1 MHRYPDDQAP
11 KQRRA
16 IHPPDT
22 SQESYSRSVITDD
35 LEALLA
41 TLPPDTHDAVN
52 RLDNRSELLEIV
64 MDLGRLPEGRFP
76 EGEVILS
83 KSPVTY
89 ADLEYVVEHIGE
101 FGDDNRAGIERTL
114 HRISAIRNRK
124 GRIVGLTCRIGR
136 AVLGSIA
143 LIRDIV
149 EQGQS
154 ILILG
159 RPGVGKTTLLR
170 EIARALA
177 DEANKR
183 VVVVDTSN
191 EIAGDGDI
199 PHSGIGSA
207 RRMQVAR
214 TAEQHA
220 VMIEAV
226 ENHMPQVIVI
236 DEIGT
241 ELEAAAART
250 IAERG
255 VQLVATAHGNSLGN
269 LLMNPTLSDL
279 VGGIQTVTLGDE
291 EARRRHTQKSILE
304 RKAPPTF
311 EVVVEQQSWDEV
323 TVHRDV
329 ADTVDN
335 MLRGL
340 PVAAEERT
348 RNEETSQVSSR
359 PITAGNTEVPT
370 CDSGSMSIGR
380 QQGFTANMFSR
391 SERGGAENLRQVS
404 SSGPRNGHIRDN
416 SIRNNNLRSRN
427 QPSTQLVSS
436 VQALAPTGTGPAGTA
451 MIASSQSVTPIA
463 EGIYQA
469 ARPVTE
475 MPTLRTLRLY
485 PFGVNRDR
493 LAESAR
499 QLRVPVIVTNNE
511 READAV
517 ITLKNYYRRQ
527 PDQLQQAEQARKLI
541 IILKNNTITQ
551 MQHALARIFDIP
563 DSPATPVDSEFDG
576 ADSNGDLAFD
586 DPTKQALLET
596 EDAIHQV
603 LNNGLTTA
611 ELPPANAHIRRL
623 QHQMANRYNLL
634 SRSRGKEPHRRVKI
648 FRTR

>member
-1 MHRYPDDQAP
+1 MQHA
-11 KQRRA
+11 
-16 IHPPDT
+16 
-22 SQESYSRSVITDD
+22 ITDD
-35 LEALLA
+35 LEALLG
-41 TLPPDTHDAVN
+41 TLPPSIHDAVN
-52 RLDNRSELLEIV
+52 RLENRSELLEIV
-64 MDLGRLPEGRFP
+64 MDLGRYAEGRFP

-83 KSPVTY
+83 TQPVSN
-89 ADLEYVVEHIGE
+89 ADLEYVVERIGE

-114 HRISAIRNRK
+114 HRISALRNRK
-124 GRIVGLTCRIGR
+124 GKVVGLTCRIGR

-170 EIARALA
+170 EIARVLA

-199 PHSGIGSA
+199 PHPGIGRA

-269 LLMNPTLSDL
+269 LLVNPTLSDL

-311 EVVVEQQSWDEV
+311 DVVVEQQSWQELV
-323 TVHRDV
+323 VHRDV
-329 ADTVDN
+329 SDTVDS
-335 MLRGL
+335 MLRGQA
-340 PVAAEERT
+340 VSAEERT
-348 RNEETSQVSSR
+348 RDEETGRVSVR
-359 PITAGNTEVPT
+359 RVTAGGMEVPT
-370 CDSGSMSIGR
+370 WGVGGFGGTNGTSGPGSQFDRSGR
-380 QQGFTANMFSR
+380 GDRGERGEWGQLRQMGGAGQQGFRNGGGG
-391 SERGGAENLRQVS
+391 SERFRG
-404 SSGPRNGHIRDN
+404 
-416 SIRNNNLRSRN
+416 RSQS
-427 QPSTQLVSS
+427 QPQTQLR
-436 VQALAPTGTGPAGTA
+436 ALAPTGTSPADVERQRTA
-451 MIASSQSVTPIA
+451 AVIAPERPLLDEGVYAPAEMQAPQPI
-463 EGIYQA
+463 
-469 ARPVTE
+469 
-475 MPTLRTLRLY
+475 MKTLRVY
-485 PFGVNRDR
+485 PFGVSRDR
-493 LAESAR
+493 LSESAR
-499 QLRVPVIVTNNE
+499 QLRVPIIVTNNQSD
-511 READAV
+511 ADAV

-527 PDQLQQAEQARKLI
+527 PERLQQAEQDRKLI
-541 IILKNNTITQ
+541 IILKNNTIAQ
-551 MQHALARIFDIP
+551 MQHALAHIFDIP
-563 DSPATPVDSEFDG
+563 TADAPPDDEEESGEVRDSDDS
-576 ADSNGDLAFD
+576 
-586 DPTKQALLET
+586 TMRALLET

-603 LNNGLTTA
+603 LNKDLITA
-611 ELPPANAHIRRL
+611 ELAPANAYIRRL
-623 QHQMANRYNLL
+623 QHQMATRYNLN
-634 SRSRGKEPHRRVKI
+634 SRSRGKEPYRRVKI
-648 FRTR
+648 FRSRD

>member
-1 MHRYPDDQAP
+1 MQH
-11 KQRRA
+11 
-16 IHPPDT
+16 T
-22 SQESYSRSVITDD
+22 ITDD
-35 LEALLA
+35 LEALLV
-41 TLPPDTHDAVN
+41 TLPPDIHDAVN

-76 EGEVILS
+76 DGEVILS
-83 KSPVTY
+83 TQPVSD
-89 ADLEYVVEHIGE
+89 ADLQYVVERIGE

-114 HRISAIRNRK
+114 HRISALRNRK
-124 GRIVGLTCRIGR
+124 GKVIGLTCRIGR

-170 EIARALA
+170 EIARVLA

-199 PHSGIGSA
+199 PHPGIGRA

-269 LLMNPTLSDL
+269 LLVNPTLSDL

-311 EVVVEQQSWDEV
+311 DVVVEQQSWQELI
-323 TVHRDV
+323 VHRDV
-329 ADTVDN
+329 ADTVDS
-335 MLRGL
+335 MLRGQA
-340 PVAAEERT
+340 VVAEERT
-348 RNEETSQVSSR
+348 REEDGGRVTARRITS
-359 PITAGNTEVPT
+359 GGMDVPT
-370 CDSGSMSIGR
+370 WGIEGFGTSPRQPGSDRGRFENDWNPMGRSGPP
-380 QQGFTANMFSR
+380 NP
-391 SERGGAENLRQVS
+391 RGGGNGGGNRGQLHVQRPLQV
-404 SSGPRNGHIRDN
+404 R
-416 SIRNNNLRSRN
+416 
-427 QPSTQLVSS
+427 
-436 VQALAPTGTGPAGTA
+436 ALAPTGTAPGDVKRHNSAGLITVEDDRVST
-451 MIASSQSVTPIA
+451 MS
-463 EGIYQA
+463 EGIY
-469 ARPVTE
+469 RPE
-475 MPTLRTLRLY
+475 GAPEHLPILKTLRIY
-485 PFGVNRDR
+485 PFGVSRDR
-493 LAESAR
+493 LSEAAR
-499 QLRVPVIVTNNE
+499 QLRVPIIVTNNQ
-511 READAV
+511 RESDAV
-517 ITLKNYYRRQ
+517 ITVKNYYRRQ
-527 PDQLQQAEQARKLI
+527 PERVQQAEEERKTI
-541 IILKNNTITQ
+541 IILKNNTIAQ

-563 DSPATPVDSEFDG
+563 VENPIDDDEDETGEPKDPADR
-576 ADSNGDLAFD
+576 AHKD
-586 DPTKQALLET
+586 DPTMKAMLET

-603 LNNGLTTA
+603 LNKGLTTA
-611 ELPPANAHIRRL
+611 ELPPANAYIRRL
-623 QHQMANRYNLL
+623 QHQMATRYNLA
-634 SRSRGKEPHRRVKI
+634 SRSRGKEPNRRVKI
-648 FRTR
+648 FRTRD

>member
-1 MHRYPDDQAP
+1 
-11 KQRRA
+11 
-16 IHPPDT
+16 
-22 SQESYSRSVITDD
+22 V
-35 LEALLA
+35 
-41 TLPPDTHDAVN
+41 
-52 RLDNRSELLEIV
+52 
-64 MDLGRLPEGRFP
+64 
-76 EGEVILS
+76 
-83 KSPVTY
+83 
-89 ADLEYVVEHIGE
+89 
-101 FGDDNRAGIERTL
+101 
-114 HRISAIRNRK
+114 
-124 GRIVGLTCRIGR
+124 
-136 AVLGSIA
+136 
-143 LIRDIV
+143 
-149 EQGQS
+149 
-154 ILILG
+154 
-159 RPGVGKTTLLR
+159 
-170 EIARALA
+170 LA

-199 PHSGIGSA
+199 PHPGIGRA

-311 EVVVEQQSWDEV
+311 EVVVEQQSWEEV
-323 TVHRDV
+323 IVHRDV
-329 ADTVDN
+329 ADTVDS

-340 PVAAEERT
+340 PVTAEERT
-348 RNEETSQVSSR
+348 RNEETGDLSCRRVA
-359 PITAGNTEVPT
+359 TGGMEVPT
-370 CDSGSMSIGR
+370 WGSGSLGIGR
-380 QQGFTANMFSR
+380 QQGLTTNMFGR
-391 SERGGAENLRQVS
+391 SERGRADNLRQVNS
-404 SSGPRNGHIRDN
+404 SSPRNRQIRDN
-416 SIRNNNLRSRN
+416 EMRNTNIHDDHLRSRN
-427 QPSTQLVSS
+427 QSS
-436 VQALAPTGTGPAGTA
+436 AQFVPTVQALAPTGTGPAGTA
-451 MIASSQSVTPIA
+451 LVASGQPITPIT

-475 MPTLRTLRLY
+475 MPTLKTLRLY

-511 READAV
+511 RDADAV

-527 PDQLQQAEQARKLI
+527 PDQLQQAEKTHKLI
-541 IILKNNTITQ
+541 IILKNNTIAQ
-551 MQHALARIFDIP
+551 MQQALARIFDIP
-563 DSPATPVDSEFDG
+563 EIPATSVTNEIGSNDG
-576 ADSNGDLAFD
+576 NRDFTLD

-603 LNNGLTTA
+603 LNKGLTTA

-623 QHQMANRYNLL
+623 QHQMATRYNLL
-634 SRSRGKEPHRRVKI
+634 SRSRGKEPYRRVKI
-648 FRTR
+648 FRTHG

>member
-1 MHRYPDDQAP
+1 MQHA
-11 KQRRA
+11 
-16 IHPPDT
+16 
-22 SQESYSRSVITDD
+22 ITDD

-41 TLPPDTHDAVN
+41 ALPPGIHDAVN
-52 RLDNRSELLEIV
+52 RLENRSELLEIV
-64 MDLGRLPEGRFP
+64 MDLGRFAEGRFP

-83 KSPVTY
+83 TQPITSG
-89 ADLEYVVEHIGE
+89 DLEYVVERIGE

-114 HRISAIRNRK
+114 HRISALRNRK
-124 GRIVGLTCRIGR
+124 GKVVGLTCRIGR

-170 EIARALA
+170 EIARVLA

-199 PHSGIGSA
+199 PHHGIGRA

-226 ENHMPQVIVI
+226 ENHMPQVIII

-269 LLMNPTLSDL
+269 LLVNPTLSDL

-311 EVVVEQQSWDEV
+311 DVVVEQQSWEELI
-323 TVHRDV
+323 VHRDV
-329 ADTVDN
+329 ADTVDS
-335 MLRGL
+335 MLRGH
-340 PVAAEERT
+340 AITAEERT
-348 RNEETSQVSSR
+348 RDEETGRVSVRRIS
-359 PITAGNTEVPT
+359 TGGMEVPT
-370 CDSGSMSIGR
+370 WGVGSFGGPVDPRQGGPGGNFDRSGRGSGEWGQFRQVGSG
-380 QQGFTANMFSR
+380 QQGF
-391 SERGGAENLRQVS
+391 
-404 SSGPRNGHIRDN
+404 RNGGGNERF
-416 SIRNNNLRSRN
+416 RSRTQS
-427 QPSTQLVSS
+427 QPQTQVR
-436 VQALAPTGTGPAGTA
+436 ALAPTGTAPADVEHQRSAALLTA
-451 MIASSQSVTPIA
+451 ERDPLPEGVYKPAEMEEPVPI
-463 EGIYQA
+463 
-469 ARPVTE
+469 
-475 MPTLRTLRLY
+475 MKTLRIY

-493 LAESAR
+493 LTESAR
-499 QLRVPVIVTNNE
+499 QLRVPIIVTNNQGD
-511 READAV
+511 ADAV

-527 PDQLQQAEQARKLI
+527 PERLQQAEQDRKLI
-541 IILKNNTITQ
+541 IILKNNTVAQ
-551 MQHALARIFDIP
+551 MQHALAHIFDIP
-563 DSPATPVDSEFDG
+563 TADAPSDDDDEAESDSKGSDDS
-576 ADSNGDLAFD
+576 
-586 DPTKQALLET
+586 TTRALLET

-603 LNNGLTTA
+603 LNKGLTTA
-611 ELPPANAHIRRL
+611 ELAPANAYIRRL
-623 QHQMANRYNLL
+623 QHQMATRYNLI
-634 SRSRGKEPHRRVKI
+634 SRSRGKEPYRRVKI
-648 FRTR
+648 FRSRD

>member
-1 MHRYPDDQAP
+1 MQH
-11 KQRRA
+11 
-16 IHPPDT
+16 T
-22 SQESYSRSVITDD
+22 ITDD
-35 LEALLA
+35 LEALLVS
-41 TLPPDTHDAVN
+41 LPPAIHDAVN

-83 KSPVTY
+83 TQPVAY
-89 ADLEYVVEHIGE
+89 ADLEYVVERIGE

-114 HRISAIRNRK
+114 HRISALRNRK
-124 GRIVGLTCRIGR
+124 GKVVGLTCRIGR

-170 EIARALA
+170 EIARVLA

-199 PHSGIGSA
+199 PHPGIGRA

-214 TAEQHA
+214 TVEQHA

-269 LLMNPTLSDL
+269 LLVNPTLSDL

-311 EVVVEQQSWDEV
+311 DVVVEQQSWQEMV
-323 TVHRDV
+323 VHIDV
-329 ADTVDN
+329 ADTVDS
-335 MLRGL
+335 MLRGQTI
-340 PVAAEERT
+340 VAEERT
-348 RNEETSQVSSR
+348 RDEETGRVSARRISS
-359 PITAGNTEVPT
+359 GGMEVPT
-370 CDSGSMSIGR
+370 WGIEGFGTTSRSNNYIDRSESNWSTVRRMG
-380 QQGFTANMFSR
+380 QQGSR
-391 SERGGAENLRQVS
+391 SNGGGGNGGERLHARGQV
-404 SSGPRNGHIRDN
+404 R
-416 SIRNNNLRSRN
+416 
-427 QPSTQLVSS
+427 
-436 VQALAPTGTGPAGTA
+436 ALAPTGTAPADVKRHNSAGL
-451 MIASSQSVTPIA
+451 IAVDRPLLDEGVYRAENVKEQLPILK
-463 EGIYQA
+463 
-469 ARPVTE
+469 
-475 MPTLRTLRLY
+475 TLRVY
-485 PFGVNRDR
+485 PFGVSRDR

-499 QLRVPVIVTNNE
+499 QLRVPIIVTNNQGD
-511 READAV
+511 ADAV

-527 PDQLQQAEQARKLI
+527 PERLQQAEEERKLI
-541 IILKNNTITQ
+541 IILKNNTIAQ

-563 DSPATPVDSEFDG
+563 IDVSVDENMEEAEG
-576 ADSNGDLAFD
+576 INASNTD
-586 DPTKQALLET
+586 DPTTKALLET

-603 LNNGLTTA
+603 LNKDLMTA
-611 ELPPANAHIRRL
+611 ELAPANAYIRRL
-623 QHQMANRYNLL
+623 QHQMATRYNLT
-634 SRSRGKEPHRRVKI
+634 SRSRGKEPNRRVKI
-648 FRTR
+648 FRSRD